1 MHNQALTTHCDK
13 CNVGGMLER
22 APLPQME
29 VVSRGCLKEVMSNSL
44 ALDEKQDL
52 SRFRARMG
60 IEGQGKVF
68 HENEREHREHL

>member
-1 MHNQALTTHCDK
+1 MHNQAVITPRDK
-13 CNVGGMLER
+13 CSAWRDARES
-22 APLPQME
+22 PSPQSR

-68 HENEREHREHL
+68 HEDEREHHEHL

>member
-1 MHNQALTTHCDK
+1 M
-13 CNVGGMLER
+13 G
-22 APLPQME
+22 

-52 SRFRARMG
+52 SRFRAKVG

-68 HENEREHREHL
+68 HEDEREHREHL

>member
-1 MHNQALTTHCDK
+1 MHNQALTTHCEVQ
-13 CNVGGMLER
+13 CWRNARES
-22 APLPQME
+22 PLPQMG

-52 SRFRARMG
+52 PRFRARVG

-68 HENEREHREHL
+68 HEDEREHREHL

>member
-1 MHNQALTTHCDK
+1 
-13 CNVGGMLER
+13 MLEKCSAWR
-22 APLPQME
+22 DARESPSPQSR

-52 SRFRARMG
+52 SRFRARVG

-68 HENEREHREHL
+68 HEDEREHREHL